1 MEKIIKWIKENK
13 LLLIGIV
20 IGIAVGLLIMLLTRK
35 ENIATLKDGT
45 QNVVTFKDHNITAND
60 LYDEMKSYYSVSIL
74 LDHIDRTI
82 LEAKYPET
90 DEMKK
95 EIDKTYSLYEQYYGD
110 KLLASLQQ
118 SGINSIAEFKNV
130 LKLDYLRSLAT
141 DDYAKSLISEDDIKN
156 YYDKEVVGDINTK
169 HILVKPDTND
179 NMSSEEKAQKEKE
192 ALNLAKEIIEKLNS
206 GKSFDEVKK
215 EYEKS
220 ITYEELGFQPF
231 NASLEENYLKEMKSL
246 KDGEY
251 SKTPVKTSYGYH
263 IVYRIEQKEKASLDS
278 LKDTI
283 LDTLASNKKSADSKI
298 TYKALMKLREDNDL
312 KFDDENLENKYNSY
326 MDSLLNK

>member
-118 SGINSIAEFKNV
+118 SGINSIAEFKKV

-141 DDYAKSLISEDDIKN
+141 DDYAKSLISEDDIFN
-156 YYDKEVVGDINTK
+156 YEIFSINVTNNEN
-169 HILVKPDTND
+169 HLDFSSSFSDRVK
-179 NMSSEEKAQKEKE
+179 
-192 ALNLAKEIIEKLNS
+192 
-206 GKSFDEVKK
+206 
-215 EYEKS
+215 
-220 ITYEELGFQPF
+220 
-231 NASLEENYLKEMKSL
+231 YLKTNSL
-246 KDGEY
+246 Y
-251 SKTPVKTSYGYH
+251 
-263 IVYRIEQKEKASLDS
+263 
-278 LKDTI
+278 DTGI
-283 LDTLASNKKSADSKI
+283 NVSDDDYLLVLQTCIYNREGDLLVISAK
-298 TYKALMKLREDNDL
+298 RVN
-312 KFDDENLENKYNSY
+312 F
-326 MDSLLNK
+326 